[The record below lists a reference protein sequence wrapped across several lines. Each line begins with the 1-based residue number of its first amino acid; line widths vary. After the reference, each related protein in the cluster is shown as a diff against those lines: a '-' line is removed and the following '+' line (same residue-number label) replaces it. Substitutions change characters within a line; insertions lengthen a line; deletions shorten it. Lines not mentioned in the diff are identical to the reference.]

1 MIMVKDFLV
10 GKSGFQFSNTFVVH
24 NYHSLLS
31 LWTFVIQYKPFFLYI
46 LPWSCFLTLNTK

>member
-1 MIMVKDFLV
+1 MIMVKDFLM

-46 LPWSCFLTLNTK
+46 LP